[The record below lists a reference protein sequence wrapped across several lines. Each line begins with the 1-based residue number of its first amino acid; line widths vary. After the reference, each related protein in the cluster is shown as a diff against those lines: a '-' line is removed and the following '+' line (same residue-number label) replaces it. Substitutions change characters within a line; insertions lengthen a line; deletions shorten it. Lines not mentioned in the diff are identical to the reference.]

1 MQHAGT
7 GGVAAHIGLLSTMH
21 IGAIGTLR
29 TQNHIHLYLVFGM
42 DARLADEFACRR
54 NMDASRPD
62 VLVIQIDIAAD
73 VDTGVADIGLYR

>member
-7 GGVAAHIGLLSTMH
+7 GGVADHIGLLSAVH
-21 IGAIGTLR
+21 IGAISTLR

-54 NMDASRPD
+54 NMDASRSDDLVVQVD
-62 VLVIQIDIAAD
+62 VAAD
-73 VDTGVADIGLYR
+73 VDTREADIGLYR